1 MARPF
6 EEFGRE
12 KVALLLPMRI
22 LALDV
27 GDKRIGV
34 AISDELEISAH
45 ALTTITRNDLKKEIR
60 AIQELISEYN
70 VEEIVVGM
78 PVMMNGSVGIQA
90 EKVGRFVDELKKDF
104 RIPIKLFDERLSTRL
119 IEKTLIAADMSREKR
134 KKVIDKLSAVIILQ
148 DYMSSR
154 GGRCD
159 LSSE

>member
-1 MARPF
+1 
-6 EEFGRE
+6 
-12 KVALLLPMRI
+12 MRI

-60 AIQELISEYN
+60 EIQEIISEYN
-70 VEEIVVGM
+70 VEEIIVGM

-90 EKVGRFVDELKKDF
+90 EKVGRFVDELKKDI
-104 RIPIKLFDERLSTRL
+104 RVPINLFDERLSTKL
-119 IEKTLIAADMSREKR
+119 IEKTLIDADMSREKR

-159 LSSE
+159 LSNE

>member
-1 MARPF
+1 
-6 EEFGRE
+6 
-12 KVALLLPMRI
+12 MRI

-45 ALTTITRNDLKKEIR
+45 ALTTITRTDLKKAIREI
-60 AIQELISEYN
+60 IEILNEYN
-70 VEEIVVGM
+70 VEEMIVGM
-78 PVMMNGSVGIQA
+78 PVMMNGSMGIQA
-90 EKVGRFVDELKKDF
+90 EKVGKFVDELKKEV
-104 RIPIKLFDERLSTRL
+104 RIPIKLFDERLSTSL
-119 IEKTLIAADMSREKR
+119 IEKTLIDADMSREKR

>member
-1 MARPF
+1 
-6 EEFGRE
+6 
-12 KVALLLPMRI
+12 MRI

-45 ALTTITRNDLKKEIR
+45 ALTTITRNDLKKAIREI
-60 AIQELISEYN
+60 IEILNEYN
-70 VEEIVVGM
+70 VEEMIVGM
-78 PVMMNGSVGIQA
+78 PVMMNGSMGIQA
-90 EKVGRFVDELKKDF
+90 EKVGKFVDELKKEV
-104 RIPIKLFDERLSTRL
+104 RIPIKLFDERLSTSL
-119 IEKTLIAADMSREKR
+119 IEKTLIDADMSREKR

-159 LSSE
+159 LSNE

>member
-1 MARPF
+1 
-6 EEFGRE
+6 
-12 KVALLLPMRI
+12 MRI

-159 LSSE
+159 LSNE

>member
-1 MARPF
+1 
-6 EEFGRE
+6 
-12 KVALLLPMRI
+12 MRI

-45 ALTTITRNDLKKEIR
+45 GLTTITRSGLKKEIR
-60 AIQELISEYN
+60 DIQEIVSEYN

-90 EKVGRFVDELKKDF
+90 EKVGRFVDELKRDF

>member
-1 MARPF
+1 
-6 EEFGRE
+6 
-12 KVALLLPMRI
+12 MRI

-45 ALTTITRNDLKKEIR
+45 ALTTITRTDQKKEIR
-60 AIQELISEYN
+60 EIQEIITEYN
-70 VEEIVVGM
+70 VEEMIVGM
-78 PVMMNGSVGIQA
+78 PVMMNGSMGIQA
-90 EKVGRFVDELKKDF
+90 EKVGKFVDELKKEV
-104 RIPIKLFDERLSTRL
+104 RIPIKLFDERLSTSL
-119 IEKTLIAADMSREKR
+119 IEKTLIDADMSREKR

>member
-1 MARPF
+1 
-6 EEFGRE
+6 
-12 KVALLLPMRI
+12 MRI

-148 DYMSSR
+148 DYLSSR
-154 GGRCD
+154 KGRCD

>member
-1 MARPF
+1 
-6 EEFGRE
+6 
-12 KVALLLPMRI
+12 MRI

-45 ALTTITRNDLKKEIR
+45 ALTTITRTDLKKTIREI
-60 AIQELISEYN
+60 IEILNEYN
-70 VEEIVVGM
+70 VEEMIVGM
-78 PVMMNGSVGIQA
+78 PVMMNGSMGIQA
-90 EKVGRFVDELKKDF
+90 EKVGRFVDELKKEI
-104 RIPIKLFDERLSTRL
+104 RIPIKLFDERLSTSL
-119 IEKTLIAADMSREKR
+119 IEKTLIDADMSREKR

>member
-1 MARPF
+1 
-6 EEFGRE
+6 
-12 KVALLLPMRI
+12 MRI

-34 AISDELEISAH
+34 AITDELEISAH
-45 ALTTITRNDLKKEIR
+45 GLTTITRNDLKKEIR

-90 EKVGRFVDELKKDF
+90 EKVGKFVDELKKDF

-148 DYMSSR
+148 DYLSSR
-154 GGRCD
+154 EGRCD

>member
-1 MARPF
+1 
-6 EEFGRE
+6 
-12 KVALLLPMRI
+12 MRI

-90 EKVGRFVDELKKDF
+90 EKVGRFVDELKRDF

-148 DYMSSR
+148 DYLSSR
-154 GGRCD
+154 KGRCD

>member
-1 MARPF
+1 
-6 EEFGRE
+6 
-12 KVALLLPMRI
+12 MRI

-45 ALTTITRNDLKKEIR
+45 GLTTITRSDLKKEIR
-60 AIQELISEYN
+60 DIQEIVSEYN

-90 EKVGRFVDELKKDF
+90 EKVGRFVDELKRDF

>member
-1 MARPF
+1 
-6 EEFGRE
+6 
-12 KVALLLPMRI
+12 MRI

-45 ALTTITRNDLKKEIR
+45 ALTTITRTDLKKAIREI
-60 AIQELISEYN
+60 IEILNEYN
-70 VEEIVVGM
+70 VEEMIVGM
-78 PVMMNGSVGIQA
+78 PVMMNGSMGIQA
-90 EKVGRFVDELKKDF
+90 EKVGKFVDELKKEV
-104 RIPIKLFDERLSTRL
+104 RIPIKLFDERLSTSL
-119 IEKTLIAADMSREKR
+119 IEKTLIDADMSREKR

-159 LSSE
+159 LSNE

>member
-1 MARPF
+1 
-6 EEFGRE
+6 
-12 KVALLLPMRI
+12 MRI

>member
-1 MARPF
+1 
-6 EEFGRE
+6 
-12 KVALLLPMRI
+12 MRI

-45 ALTTITRNDLKKEIR
+45 ALTTITRNDLKKEIKE
-60 AIQELISEYN
+60 IQELISEYN

-90 EKVGRFVDELKKDF
+90 EKVGRFVDELKRDF

>member
-1 MARPF
+1 
-6 EEFGRE
+6 
-12 KVALLLPMRI
+12 MRI

-90 EKVGRFVDELKKDF
+90 EKVGRFVDELKRDF

>member
-1 MARPF
+1 
-6 EEFGRE
+6 
-12 KVALLLPMRI
+12 MRI

-45 ALTTITRNDLKKEIR
+45 ALTTITRTDQKKEIR
-60 AIQELISEYN
+60 EIQEIITEYN
-70 VEEIVVGM
+70 VEEMIVGM

-90 EKVGRFVDELKKDF
+90 EKVGRFVDELKKDI
-104 RIPIKLFDERLSTRL
+104 RVPINLFDERLSTKL
-119 IEKTLIAADMSREKR
+119 IEKTLIDADMSREKR

-159 LSSE
+159 LSNE

>member
-1 MARPF
+1 
-6 EEFGRE
+6 
-12 KVALLLPMRI
+12 MRI

-45 ALTTITRNDLKKEIR
+45 GLTTITRSGLKKEIR
-60 AIQELISEYN
+60 DIQEIVSEYN
-70 VEEIVVGM
+70 VEEIIVGM

-90 EKVGRFVDELKKDF
+90 EKVGRFVDELKRDF

-148 DYMSSR
+148 DYLSSR
-154 GGRCD
+154 EGRCD

>member
-1 MARPF
+1 
-6 EEFGRE
+6 
-12 KVALLLPMRI
+12 MRI

-148 DYMSSR
+148 DYLSSR
-154 GGRCD
+154 EGRCD

>member
-1 MARPF
+1 
-6 EEFGRE
+6 
-12 KVALLLPMRI
+12 MRI

-34 AISDELEISAH
+34 AISDELEISAN
-45 ALTTITRNDLKKEIR
+45 ALATITRTGLKKAIR
-60 AIQELISEYN
+60 EIQEIITEYN
-70 VEEIVVGM
+70 VEEMIVGM

-90 EKVGRFVDELKKDF
+90 EKVGRFVDELKKEI
-104 RIPIKLFDERLSTRL
+104 RIPIKLFDERLSTSL
-119 IEKTLIAADMSREKR
+119 IEKTLIDADMSREKR

-159 LSSE
+159 LSNE

>member
-1 MARPF
+1 
-6 EEFGRE
+6 
-12 KVALLLPMRI
+12 MRI

-60 AIQELISEYN
+60 EIQEIISEYN
-70 VEEIVVGM
+70 VEEIIVGM

-90 EKVGRFVDELKKDF
+90 EKVGRFVDELKKEI
-104 RIPIKLFDERLSTRL
+104 RIPIKLFDERLSTSL
-119 IEKTLIAADMSREKR
+119 IEKTLIDADMSREKR

-148 DYMSSR
+148 DYLSSR
-154 GGRCD
+154 KGRCD